1 MEKDMKVN
9 MLTSGLK
16 VLEETFEIESI
27 KLIDIFQ
34 IVGKRNKQKGYS
46 VLFDDIAENGFKN
59 PIIVIPNNQLNYN
72 LALRQVKTEYINP
85 WLCRRWLCIYGN
97 QRIDIASKLGIY
109 ELKTIVAP
117 NIEWAYATHLR
128 LNGELTRYR

>member
-1 MEKDMKVN
+1 MENDIKVN
-9 MLTSGLK
+9 MLTSDLK
-16 VLEETFEIESI
+16 VLEETFEIENI

-34 IVGKRNKQKGYS
+34 VVGKRNEQKGYS
-46 VLFDDIAENGFKN
+46 SLFDNIAENGFKN
-59 PIIVIPNNQLNYN
+59 PIIVIPNNQINYN

-85 WLCRRWLCIYGN
+85 WLCKRWLCVYGN
-97 QRIDIASKLGIY
+97 QRIDIALKLGLY

-128 LNGELTRYR
+128 INEK